1 MHIHTCYSRSSAS
14 DYLDTESSLAIDLST
29 EVHQLFTHS
38 FQIANDNGFE
48 FCGYPLGRLRT
59 NGHIRVLMSI
69 FYPPTSTLLETL
81 TDITPAMSID
91 VQLVTCLLSLMTDSC
106 PEKLFH
112 HLCCTTPAAL
122 NLIFDCCHECRRI
135 FLYISPCVHMYRAI
149 YNYVCL
155 SAYMYIYILV

>member
-14 DYLDTESSLAIDLST
+14 DYLDTESSSAVDLST
-29 EVHQLFTHS
+29 EVHRLLTHS
-38 FQIANDNGFE
+38 FQIANDNGFQ

-69 FYPPTSTLLETL
+69 FYPPTSTLVETL

-106 PEKLFH
+106 PERLLVICIVLHLIICSCNCTYLLPCIHVFVVLKL
-112 HLCCTTPAAL
+112 
-122 NLIFDCCHECRRI
+122 
-135 FLYISPCVHMYRAI
+135 
-149 YNYVCL
+149 
-155 SAYMYIYILV
+155 